1 MEQARSNSPSGRLA
15 LMLAALVAV
24 GPFAIDTYLPAFP
37 AMAVYFGV
45 STASVQLSISFF
57 FIGSAIG
64 QVVGGPI
71 SDRVGRRPVA
81 MVGLVI
87 YTITSFLIIFAPTV
101 ELLWL
106 LRFIQ
111 ALGGGAAVVISAATV
126 RDCYS
131 GREAA
136 RMLSLISMIMLMAP
150 LVAPGVGSIL
160 LAVQDWKSIFL
171 LLTVYGSLMIL
182 MVIFQLP
189 ETLNRK
195 EAQELKKHS
204 GIRGVMHSYGKVLG
218 HGKAMGFVLCTGF
231 SLGCLFTFLT
241 GSSFTYI
248 EYFGV
253 STSLYPIM
261 FGSSVMLFMVFNR
274 INMRLLN
281 KYEPEQLIPMGMGMQ
296 LIAAVS
302 LVCHVV
308 FFEPLLSVVYFLVLM
323 TISSIGFIAAN
334 ATSCTLRYFPGDSG
348 TANAVIGTLNF
359 GLGGLVGIFM
369 SMMHDGTLVPIAIV
383 MLINSVMSVIF
394 FNVGMRIPDAEPE
407 TETSSVSSR

>member
-1 MEQARSNSPSGRLA
+1 MEQASSHSPSRRLA
-15 LMLAALVAV
+15 IMLAALVAV

-37 AMAVYFGV
+37 TMAEYFGV
-45 STASVQLSISFF
+45 STASIQLSISFF

-71 SDRVGRRPVA
+71 SDRIGRRPVA
-81 MVGLVI
+81 LAGLVI
-87 YTITSFLIIFAPTV
+87 YTITSFLIVFAPSV

-150 LVAPGVGSIL
+150 LVAPGVGSLL
-160 LAVQDWKSIFL
+160 LALQGWKSVFV
-171 LLTVYGSLMIL
+171 LLTVYGSLLML

-189 ETLNRK
+189 ETLN
-195 EAQELKKHS
+195 KHEVRQDS
-204 GIRGVMHSYGKVLG
+204 GIRGVMNSYGKILG
-218 HGKAMGFVLCTGF
+218 HGKAMGFILCTGF

-253 STSLYPIM
+253 STTIYPIM
-261 FGSSVMLFMVFNR
+261 FGSSVMLYMVFNR

-281 KYEPEQLIPMGMGMQ
+281 KREPEKLIPVGMIMQ
-296 LIAAVS
+296 FTAA
-302 LVCHVV
+302 LLLLGYVV
-308 FFEPLLSVVYFLVLM
+308 FFEPRVEVVYFLVLM
-323 TISSIGFIAAN
+323 TISAIGFIAAN
-334 ATSCTLRYFPGDSG
+334 ATSCTLRYFPDDSG

-359 GLGGLVGIFM
+359 GLGGLVGILM
-369 SMMHDGTLVPIAIV
+369 SLLHDGTLVPIAMV
-383 MLINSVMSVIF
+383 MVINSVLSIF
-394 FNVGMRIPDAEPE
+394 FFNLGMRVSGVGLELE
-407 TETSSVSSR
+407 KSS